1 MKWTMES
8 FSFYTLSL
16 VLFLCLF
23 YQSAHSQQLYIDNLQ
38 LDCQKNPSIAKGH
51 LCNSPMQSCKS
62 YVTFRTQPPYDTA
75 ISIAYLLGA
84 EAISIASINN
94 ISNVYNIIP
103 SHKLI
108 MVPISCSC
116 SENIYEHYSRY
127 IVKQSDTE
135 FLIANNTYQ
144 SLTTGTDG
152 SELL

>member
-1 MKWTMES
+1 MES

-16 VLFLCLF
+16 VLFPCLF
-23 YQSAHSQQLYIDNLQ
+23 YQSTYSQQLYIDNLQ